1 MKTIRQI
8 YFYLTALISLEVVVW
23 GVIRLART
31 LANPSLALD
40 PIELAGALALLV
52 VGVPIFWFH
61 WGTAQRQAGKE
72 EEERFSLVRALF
84 LYSALLVTFIPLV
97 QNSLALINRLL
108 LEAFQQPA
116 SRAVFGGDQIWSDN
130 VIAVFV
136 NALIGSYIFT
146 AARKDWSLGPAN
158 DHLRNIR
165 RAARYIFLV
174 YGLAL
179 TVGGIHEIIRYLLG
193 AANTVGETPLG
204 WLANGL
210 ALLVIGTPLWF
221 LVRRIIQKSLQEP
234 VERRAAL
241 RQVVLFLLSL
251 VSAVSTLVSVGFI
264 LYILLTLVLGER
276 RGWAALLAELA
287 QPAGFA
293 VPLAGL
299 WAYYGRAF
307 RQTFSLEAISGRS
320 RTFRKLYHY
329 LLAGLGT
336 AAVVGGLQ
344 TLLSVL
350 IDLGLRNA
358 FLGGPAVRNRLS
370 ASLAGLAV
378 GLPTWLV
385 PWGRLNADIQRKD
398 VSGDRAERSLIRKA
412 YLYLMLFAGIIGGM
426 VSGGRTAF
434 ILFKALLGEPVPDLG
449 AEALTQF
456 SLLLIFS
463 GLFAYHLVVHRRDL
477 RREERALAALHAEYP
492 VLILDREGG
501 DLAPRLTAVLQREAP
516 SLPVSVHTPGKDLP
530 TRAQVEA
537 KAVVLPGSMIVEPTP
552 EVHAFLEGYGGQRLV
567 VPTEA
572 EGWHWVYGSG
582 RPQSSLAGRTARLV
596 RELAEGEDLSAESD
610 RSPFQTVLMVF
621 GVLFSL
627 QLLFSL
633 AALLISTIFD

>member
-1 MKTIRQI
+1 MKTIRQM
-8 YFYLTALISLEVVVW
+8 YFYLTALVSLEVVVW

-31 LANPSLALD
+31 LANPSLGLD

-61 WGTAQRQAGKE
+61 WGTAQRQAGEE

-84 LYSALLVTFIPLV
+84 LYSALLATFIPLV
-97 QNSLALINRLL
+97 QNNLALINRLL
-108 LEAFQQPA
+108 LGAFQQPV

-130 VIAVFV
+130 AIAVV
-136 NALIGSYIFT
+136 INALIGTYIFT
-146 AARKDWSLGPAN
+146 AARKDWSQGPAN

-165 RAARYIFLV
+165 RGARYIFLV

-179 TVGGIHEIIRYLLG
+179 TVGGVHEVIRYLLG
-193 AANTVGETPLG
+193 SANTVGDAPLG

-210 ALLVIGTPLWF
+210 ALLVIGTPLWL
-221 LVRRIIQKSLQEP
+221 LVRRIIQESLQEP
-234 VERRAAL
+234 VERRALL

-251 VSAVSTLVSVGFI
+251 ISAVGTLVSVGFI
-264 LYILLTLVLGER
+264 LYILLTVLLGES

-287 QPAGFA
+287 QPVGFA
-293 VPLAGL
+293 VPLAGI

-307 RQTFSLEAISGRS
+307 RQTFSLKGISGRS
-320 RTFRKLYHY
+320 RTFRKLYNY
-329 LLAGLGT
+329 LMAGLGT
-336 AAVVGGLQ
+336 AAVVVGLQ

-358 FLGGPAVRNRLS
+358 FLGGPALRNRLS
-370 ASLAGLAV
+370 ASLAGLMV
-378 GLPTWLV
+378 GLPLWLL
-385 PWGRLNADIQRKD
+385 PWNRLNADITPKD
-398 VSGDRAERSLIRKA
+398 ASGDRAERSLIRKA

-434 ILFKALLGEPVPDLG
+434 ILFKALLGEPVPDLA

-463 GLFAYHLVVHRRDL
+463 GLFAYHLVIHRRDL
-477 RREERALAALHAEYP
+477 RREERALAARHARYP
-492 VLILDREGG
+492 VLILEVDEG
-501 DLAPRLTAVLQREAP
+501 DFAARLTEALQREAP
-516 SLPVSVHTPGKDLP
+516 SLPVTVHGPGENLPPSGETEARAVVTPASLAVDPTPGVRD
-530 TRAQVEA
+530 
-537 KAVVLPGSMIVEPTP
+537 
-552 EVHAFLEGYGGQRLV
+552 FLEGFSGQRLV

-572 EGWHWVYGSG
+572 EDWHWVYGSG
-582 RPQSSLAGRTARLV
+582 RKQSSLAGRTARLV
-596 RELAEGEDLSAESD
+596 RELAEGEDLSAGAD

-627 QLLFSL
+627 ELLFML
-633 AALLISTIFD
+633 AGFLISTIFD

>member
-8 YFYLTALISLEVVVW
+8 YIYLTALVSLEVVVW

-40 PIELAGALALLV
+40 AIELAGALALLV

-61 WGTAQRQAGKE
+61 WRMAQRQAGQE

-108 LEAFQQPA
+108 LEVFQQPA
-116 SRAVFGGDQIWSDN
+116 SRAVFGGEQIWSDN
-130 VIAVFV
+130 AIAVFV
-136 NALIGSYIFT
+136 NALIGTYIFT
-146 AARKDWSLGPAN
+146 AAWKDWSLGPAN

-165 RAARYIFLV
+165 RAARHIFLV

-179 TVGGIHEIIRYLLG
+179 TVGGVHEIIRYLLG

-210 ALLVIGTPLWF
+210 ALLVIGVPLW
-221 LVRRIIQKSLQEP
+221 LIVRGIIQRSLEEHTEQT
-234 VERRAAL
+234 AAL

-251 VSAVSTLVSVGFI
+251 VSAVGTLVSAGFI
-264 LYILLTLVLGER
+264 LHILLTLVLGER
-276 RGWAALLAELA
+276 RGWTALLAELA

-293 VPLAGL
+293 VPLAGI
-299 WAYYGRAF
+299 WTYYGRAF
-307 RQTFSLEAISGRS
+307 RQTFSMEAIFGRS
-320 RTFRKLYHY
+320 RTFRKLYNY
-329 LLAGLGT
+329 LLAGLGI
-336 AAVVGGLQ
+336 AAVVIGLQ
-344 TLLSVL
+344 TLLTVL
-350 IDLGLRNA
+350 IDLGLRSA

-370 ASLAGLAV
+370 GSLAGLAV
-378 GLPTWLV
+378 GLPTWLI
-385 PWGRLNADIQRKD
+385 PWGRLDADIKRKD
-398 VSGDRAERSLIRKA
+398 ASGDRAERSLIRKA

-434 ILFKALLGEPVPDLG
+434 ILFKGLLGEPVPDL
-449 AEALTQF
+449 AVEALAQF

-463 GLFAYHLVVHRRDL
+463 GLFAYHLVIHRRDL
-477 RREERALAALHAEYP
+477 RREEQALAALHARYP
-492 VLILDREGG
+492 VLILDHDEG
-501 DLAPRLTAVLQREAP
+501 DFATWLTEALQREAP
-516 SLPVSVHTPGKDLP
+516 TLPVTLQVPGEALP
-530 TRAQVEA
+530 PADETEARAVILSA
-537 KAVVLPGSMIVEPTP
+537 RLAVDPTP
-552 EVHAFLEGYGGQRLV
+552 ALRKFLEGFSGQRLV
-567 VPTEA
+567 VPVES
-572 EGWHWVYGSG
+572 GDWHWVYGSG
-582 RPQSSLAGRTARLV
+582 RPSASLASRTARLV
-596 RELAEGEDLSAESD
+596 RELAEGEGLPAGPEN
-610 RSPFQTVLMVF
+610 SPLRTVLMVF

-633 AALLISTIFD
+633 VAFLISTIFV